1 MVFVCRRISEHE
13 SAKKK
18 FEKCGARCFT
28 FSRRAP
34 LGQLVTAE
42 CRTFTTI
49 VGRLR
54 AVGGSNNSGSRL
66 SGVRALTLPKDFGN
80 GVTKIGNGVTKM
92 GKKNWS
98 FLQDFARSAFLSLF
112 IKY

>member
-66 SGVRALTLPKDFGN
+66 SRDFQN
-80 GVTKIGNGVTKM
+80 YSNQ
-92 GKKNWS
+92 KNAIFW
-98 FLQDFARSAFLSLF
+98 FE
-112 IKY
+112 